1 MLDKYSNVITRPK
14 HDIGHCNIC
23 DSYEKLTEDHVPP
36 KGSTRITQVKV
47 LSLSKALDVGAE
59 EAKGRYSQ
67 NGVKF
72 KSLCGTC
79 NNKYLG
85 LKYDPSL
92 NYLSNEIIK
101 YIESNLALPR
111 ILHIKVKPNLIARAV
126 LGHMLA
132 IDIGRGEKLQVCKDI
147 ARYFLNP
154 TYNVPKNIK
163 LYYWVYPFKKQILM
177 RDAIYMSTLG
187 SQGVHFMLIKYF
199 PLAFMATLDSPEVRG
214 LNNLVPYLSSKPEDE
229 KEIPVT
235 LYERPPAGF
244 PENPTDNGLVFF
256 GDSSIGAIP
265 KT

>member
-1 MLDKYSNVITRPK
+1 MSLQDQNN
-14 HDIGHCNIC
+14 DIGHCNIC

-36 KGSTRITQVKV
+36 KGSTRITQVKM

-126 LGHMLA
+126 L
-132 IDIGRGEKLQVCKDI
+132 
-147 ARYFLNP
+147 
-154 TYNVPKNIK
+154 
-163 LYYWVYPFKKQILM
+163 
-177 RDAIYMSTLG
+177 LG
-187 SQGVHFMLIKYF
+187 IC
-199 PLAFMATLDSPEVRG
+199 
-214 LNNLVPYLSSKPEDE
+214 
-229 KEIPVT
+229 
-235 LYERPPAGF
+235 
-244 PENPTDNGLVFF
+244 
-256 GDSSIGAIP
+256 
-265 KT
+265 